1 MSGWML
7 SLILASIITILAL
20 LVNNSSDENNKNKST
35 YGIKIF
41 VISFVVIYFGWMFL
55 GPDSEVRHEI
65 EIGEAP
71 F

>member
-7 SLILASIITILAL
+7 SLILAIIITILAV
-20 LVNNSSDENNKNKST
+20 LVESNDNKKDKT
-35 YGIKIF
+35 AYGIKIF
-41 VISFVVIYFGWMFL
+41 VISFLVIYFGWMFL

-65 EIGEAP
+65 ETGEAP

>member
-1 MSGWML
+1 MSGWIL
-7 SLILASIITILAL
+7 SLILASIISILAV
-20 LVNNSSDENNKNKST
+20 LVESNDPKRDKIS

-41 VISFVVIYFGWMFL
+41 IISFLVIYFGWMFL

-65 EIGEAP
+65 ETGEAP

>member
-1 MSGWML
+1 MSGWIL
-7 SLILASIITILAL
+7 SLILSSIITILA
-20 LVNNSSDENNKNKST
+20 VIVESNEHKKDKTS

-41 VISFVVIYFGWMFL
+41 IISFLVIYFGWMFL

-65 EIGEAP
+65 ETGEAP